1 MTLWR
6 LGVPILGGTTCL
18 SFSLDVEE
26 ERHSSW
32 VKWGT
37 EIRGY
42 TITGKFF
49 VQIAGEGREFMG
61 VESAL
66 LSKTN
71 FFGWAC

>member
-1 MTLWR
+1 
-6 LGVPILGGTTCL
+6 
-18 SFSLDVEE
+18 
-26 ERHSSW
+26 

-42 TITGKFF
+42 TITGKFL

-66 LSKTN
+66 INKTY
-71 FFGWAC
+71 FFGWAYVDLSQDCRIIGGADCGEA